1 MREFHVSQ
9 PLGARIIAVVGCG
22 GFVVFV
28 FTSLGVAIARHQ
40 DVSGA
45 PIAIGM
51 AVFAGVLGYRLTG
64 LSCRARGP
72 ELVIHNYWRTQRV
85 AVTQIDG
92 LDIGR
97 ASAGSLLTVR
107 VLTNGKTIPI
117 DVMGV
122 TYGFLGHKRGV
133 VNDRLERRRQELAT
147 WLSQQ

>member
-9 PLGARIIAVVGCG
+9 PLGTRIIAVVACG
-22 GFVVFV
+22 GFVVFA
-28 FTSLGVAIARHQ
+28 FTSLAVAIAHHQ

-51 AVFAGVLGYRLTG
+51 AVFAGALGYRLAS
-64 LSCRARGP
+64 LSCRAQGS

-85 AVTQIDG
+85 ALAQIDG

-97 ASAGSLLTVR
+97 ASAGNLLTVR

-117 DVMGV
+117 DVMGI
-122 TYGFLGHKRGV
+122 TRGFLGRKRGV
-133 VNDRLERRRQELAT
+133 VMDRLERRRQELAT
-147 WLSQQ
+147 WLSQH